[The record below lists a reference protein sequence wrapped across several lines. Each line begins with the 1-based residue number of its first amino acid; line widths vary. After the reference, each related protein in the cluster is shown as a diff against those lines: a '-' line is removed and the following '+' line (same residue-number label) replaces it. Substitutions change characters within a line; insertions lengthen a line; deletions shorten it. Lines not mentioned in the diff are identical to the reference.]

1 MDEYYCRC
9 RSLLDRGMQRCRQR
23 ETWADS
29 RDVLN
34 KSAYMKFNHR
44 KARTSKCRQ
53 EISKA
58 TELHYGLWRLDKW
71 AKEKNQLTR
80 GILKTPKLTHPF
92 HLLHWSVL
100 ATFQDLSMLFLLDFQ

>member
-9 RSLLDRGMQRCRQR
+9 KFLLDRGMQRCRQR
-23 ETWADS
+23 EPWADS
-29 RDVLN
+29 RDLLN

-58 TELHYGLWRLDKW
+58 TELHQYPMAARQMGKR
-71 AKEKNQLTR
+71 KEST
-80 GILKTPKLTHPF
+80 
-92 HLLHWSVL
+92 
-100 ATFQDLSMLFLLDFQ
+100 D